1 MLGAS
6 WFQLIFIEDGWLNHG
21 NQCETAVVWC
31 LFLPPASSLSDL
43 VFLAAQRCLEVE
55 KFYRK
60 HPLFSPRKPWFPADC
75 SRKPTQW
82 YTPNLRFLPVCPR
95 CCIFCRSH
103 FPCRFLA
110 PCLHKLP
117 QINMI
122 NMTTLPD
129 RGFRKKYFPH
139 LSTKNLRTV
148 MEVSLL
154 NARQAPPSS
163 QWMLIR
169 RGAHMGAGSYL
180 ANLLSLRTSKLQGEA
195 HKR

>member
-31 LFLPPASSLSDL
+31 LFLPPASSLSVL

-60 HPLFSPRKPWFPADC
+60 HPLSSPRKPWFPADC
-75 SRKPTQW
+75 SRKPTQL

-103 FPCRFLA
+103 FPCRFLV

-117 QINMI
+117 QIFTWLTWRPCQTGGLGKSI
-122 NMTTLPD
+122 SHI
-129 RGFRKKYFPH
+129 FP
-139 LSTKNLRTV
+139 LRTV

-154 NARQAPPSS
+154 NTRQAPPSS

-180 ANLLSLRTSKLQGEA
+180 AESVELENK
-195 HKR
+195 

>member
-1 MLGAS
+1 
-6 WFQLIFIEDGWLNHG
+6 
-21 NQCETAVVWC
+21 
-31 LFLPPASSLSDL
+31 
-43 VFLAAQRCLEVE
+43 
-55 KFYRK
+55 
-60 HPLFSPRKPWFPADC
+60 
-75 SRKPTQW
+75 
-82 YTPNLRFLPVCPR
+82 
-95 CCIFCRSH
+95 
-103 FPCRFLA
+103 
-110 PCLHKLP
+110 
-117 QINMI
+117 MI